1 MMLDEVFGEDNRLGI
16 INWQKA
22 YSPKND
28 AKTVSKTTEY
38 VLVYAKDRARAAGGR
53 LVEPLGGGFEYRL
66 LTKTIDARTVLSMQ
80 RSELIDIVLTSHW
93 ETQRRSA
100 PSLSFFDGAGY
111 QYLIGTDDAGEGYF
125 LIWDNGGPVG
135 SLDLETYK
143 TVVTE
148 GRRAGIK
155 PPYHVYARYETFQ
168 SPNVRFWKI
177 PDRILTHLGLD
188 ENDEY
193 NSAEQEG

>member
-1 MMLDEVFGEDNRLGI
+1 
-16 INWQKA
+16 
-22 YSPKND
+22 
-28 AKTVSKTTEY
+28 
-38 VLVYAKDRARAAGGR
+38 
-53 LVEPLGGGFEYRL
+53 
-66 LTKTIDARTVLSMQ
+66 MQ

-135 SLDLETYK
+135 SLDLSTYK

-148 GRRAGIK
+148 GKRAGVK

-177 PDRILTHLGLD
+177 PDRILAHLGLD

-193 NSAEQEG
+193 NSSEQEM